1 MKKIVVALVTLAII
15 TSCQKQDKIAFVD
28 NAKVVKEFNKKK
40 DFEAKFQTKIDA
52 FNKKADSLDK
62 AIQMEAQAFQTRAQ
76 KMNQSKAEQ
85 EYQALVQKKQMQDYQ
100 LGNEEKLLQAEGQK
114 EIDTLVKQ
122 VKAFVKD
129 YGKKNGYTFILG
141 ANEAGSVMY
150 GAEDKDITDAVIKAL
165 NGDSKEVEESK
176 EKE

>member
-1 MKKIVVALVTLAII
+1 MKKIVVALVTLAIF

-40 DFEAKFQTKIDA
+40 NFEAKFQTKIDA

-150 GAEDKDITDAVIKAL
+150 GSEDKDITDAVIKAL

>member
-1 MKKIVVALVTLAII
+1 MKNILVAILVLASFA
-15 TSCQKQDKIAFVD
+15 SCQEQDKVAFVD

-40 DFEAKFQTKIDA
+40 DFEAKFQTKIDV

-62 AIQMEAQAFQTRAQ
+62 AIQIEAQSFQARAA

-85 EYQALVQKKQMQDYQ
+85 EYQALLQKKQMQDYQ
-100 LGNEEKLLQAEGQK
+100 IANEEKMLQAEGQK

-141 ANEAGSVMY
+141 ANEAGSVLY
-150 GAEDKDITDAVIKAL
+150 GSEDKDITEEVIKAL
-165 NGDSKEVEESK
+165 NGDTKQETEETSKE
-176 EKE
+176 

>member
-1 MKKIVVALVTLAII
+1 MKKIVVALVTLAIF

-40 DFEAKFQTKIDA
+40 NFEAKFQTKIDA

-62 AIQMEAQAFQTRAQ
+62 AIQMEAQAFQTRAK